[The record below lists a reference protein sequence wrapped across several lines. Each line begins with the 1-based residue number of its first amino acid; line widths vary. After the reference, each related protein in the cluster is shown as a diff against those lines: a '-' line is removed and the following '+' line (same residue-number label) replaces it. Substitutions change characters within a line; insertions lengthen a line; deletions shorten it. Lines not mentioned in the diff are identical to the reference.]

1 MKRVLIAL
9 LVISS
14 LTSTAQESVLL
25 RHNYTKGDSY
35 ITNQSVKQGMG
46 LQGGM
51 NMKISMG
58 MIVTDVSE
66 NNIKME
72 SKISSVA
79 MDMMQG
85 GMTMSYDSNNKDVEL
100 DQMGQMLKSQ
110 LDPMMEA
117 TIHTSIDNLGNIL
130 ETRTEPTIPAMSQLT
145 GTSNYMNYPEEKVV
159 VGSSW
164 STENDNQGMKMNITY
179 TVAAIADGI
188 VTLDVSGNVT
198 GAGTGN
204 IKGISTI
211 DIESGIVKSSDL
223 KVSISSQGM
232 DVTVTTNSTITKI

>member
-1 MKRVLIAL
+1 
-9 LVISS
+9 
-14 LTSTAQESVLL
+14 
-25 RHNYTKGDSY
+25 
-35 ITNQSVKQGMG
+35 
-46 LQGGM
+46 
-51 NMKISMG
+51 MKISMG

-85 GMTMSYDSNNKDVEL
+85 GMSMSYDSNNKDEEL
-100 DQMGQMLKSQ
+100 DEMGQMLKSQ
-110 LDPMMEA
+110 FDPMMKA
-117 TIHTSIDNLGNIL
+117 TIFTSIDNLGNIL

-204 IKGISTI
+204 IKGTSTI
-211 DIESGIVKSSDL
+211 DIESGIVKNSDL

>member
-1 MKRVLIAL
+1 
-9 LVISS
+9 
-14 LTSTAQESVLL
+14 
-25 RHNYTKGDSY
+25 
-35 ITNQSVKQGMG
+35 
-46 LQGGM
+46 
-51 NMKISMG
+51 MKITMG

-85 GMTMSYDSNNKDVEL
+85 GMSMSYDSNNKDVEL

-117 TIHTSIDNLGNIL
+117 TIYNTIDNLGNMI

-145 GTSNYMNYPEEKVV
+145 GTSNYMSYPKEKVA

-164 STENDNQGMKMNITY
+164 SKENDNQGMKMNTTF

-204 IKGISTI
+204 IKGNSTI
-211 DIESGIVKSSDL
+211 DIVSGVVKSSDL
-223 KVSISSQGM
+223 EVSISTQGM
-232 DVTVTTNSTITKI
+232 NMTVTTNLTTTKM